1 MCHGDEAT
9 PPAPPGRPRL
19 TSGSEIRLVSSDGNV
34 FLAYQAVPRTHAA
47 QSGVVILPDV
57 RGLHGYYRELAHRF
71 AEAGIAA
78 LAIDYY
84 GRTTE
89 DDDRG
94 AGFDGFAHVQLL
106 KQEHTV
112 ADVRAAVD
120 YLAAG
125 GTRAIFTVGFC
136 VGGAISW
143 SQSAV
148 DRWVAGAVGFYGR
161 PGECRELIPRM
172 TAPLLVLAAGEDQLT
187 SADEAREFDREL
199 TSHGVKHTFVLYDGA
214 PHSFFDDGLAEH
226 ADACADAWRRV
237 LAFVRRHTEEWAA

>member
-1 MCHGDEAT
+1 MCFGDEAT

-19 TSGSEIRLVSSDGNV
+19 TSGSEIRLVASDGNV
-34 FLAYQAVPRTHAA
+34 FLAYQTVPRGHAV
-47 QSGVVILPDV
+47 QSGVVILPDA

-84 GRTTE
+84 GRTAA

-94 AGFDGFAHVQLL
+94 PAFDGSAHARHLTP
-106 KQEHTV
+106 EHTG

-143 SQSAV
+143 SQSAM
-148 DRWVAGAVGFYGR
+148 DRWVTGAVGFYGR

-172 TAPLLVLAAGEDQLT
+172 SAPLLVLAAGDDTLT
-187 SADEAREFDREL
+187 SADEARAFDREL
-199 TSHGVKHTFVLYDGA
+199 TDHGVKHTFVLYDGA
-214 PHSFFDDGLAEH
+214 PHSFFDGGLAAH